1 MRGGDI
7 PSVSHRGGRRNLVM
21 PAFRGPSPAC
31 LTLPVDPQS
40 QATYP
45 FQLSFPRHAT
55 SSDSEVSQPAL
66 NSSSAAHK

>member
-1 MRGGDI
+1 
-7 PSVSHRGGRRNLVM
+7 M

-55 SSDSEVSQPAL
+55 SSDSEVSQLAL